1 MNKLYFV
8 ILITLCISTFS
19 FAQEYYADLTITV
32 SPTGEVS
39 LSGTTNH
46 PDLNSRITQ
55 EFTSKKGNI
64 WTLGLNVPGD
74 FSEYIY
80 TIKFPQGTQILDL
93 NLPSTYRLST
103 QNNELVITGTGE
115 KIPFFID
122 ADYTINQTQN
132 TGIGSGL
139 FFILGIIIVFGAFLY
154 YKNLTKGKNT
164 EKGKEETKKVK
175 INKDALSERQL
186 EIVEYLEKHNG
197 KATQAE
203 LQKVTNLPK
212 ASLSRNL
219 DGLERKEIIQ
229 KERKGMT
236 MLIFFKDQK

>member
-1 MNKLYFV
+1 MNKIYFV

-39 LSGTTNH
+39 LSGTSNH
-46 PDLNSRITQ
+46 PDLNSRSTQ

-64 WTLGLNVPGD
+64 WTLGITAHEQ

-80 TIKFPQGTQILDL
+80 TIKFPQGTQIIDL

-103 QNNELVITGTGE
+103 ENNELVITGTGE

-132 TGIGSGL
+132 TGINSGL
-139 FFILGIIIVFGAFLY
+139 FFILGIVIVFGTFLY
-154 YKNLTKGKNT
+154 FKSLTKNKSI
-164 EKGKEETKKVK
+164 EKKEETKKFTF
-175 INKDALSERQL
+175 NKDALSERQL
-186 EIVEYLEKHNG
+186 QIVEYLEKHNG

-236 MLIFFKDQK
+236 MLIFFKNQN